1 MKKNSSPRD
10 AFFKMR
16 MVFGITIG
24 SAGILLAL
32 LSWGG
37 FFKASAKAAGQTQ
50 PSPGPPDVIQMVGPV
65 RTTTDVSHL
74 PYIPNEGERDER
86 PLTRYPR
93 GTGQTGASADYGT
106 SGLAYGQGLLKNI
119 LRPAPTMPPPLLTF
133 AGMNQS

>member
-1 MKKNSSPRD
+1 
-10 AFFKMR
+10 MR
-16 MVFGITIG
+16 IVFGITIG

-93 GTGQTGASADYGT
+93 GTGQVSRLRDLWSRVWSGIAQKYFAASTHHAASAAH
-106 SGLAYGQGLLKNI
+106 L
-119 LRPAPTMPPPLLTF
+119 
-133 AGMNQS
+133 

>member
-1 MKKNSSPRD
+1 MKKRSSGTGRIL
-10 AFFKMR
+10 FNLR
-16 MVFGITIG
+16 IVFEIAIG

-74 PYIPNEGERDER
+74 PYIPNEGEREER

-106 SGLAYGQGLLKNI
+106 SGLAYGQGLLKVFCGQHPPCR
-119 LRPAPTMPPPLLTF
+119 LRCSRLR
-133 AGMNQS
+133 G